1 MPKKI
6 IAKAKHC
13 QSKTLPK
20 QNIAIAKHC
29 QSKTLPQQNIAKA
42 KHCQSKTLPKQNIH
56 YQSKTLP
63 EQKIAKSKHYQIK
76 TFIAKAKHSF
86 PKQKQNIAGYKYF
99 YLRTLTKFVSVWTS
113 SLNTLCLGLM
123 DFKSKFDELGEA
135 IDVATDS
142 IFGT

>member
-1 MPKKI
+1 MPQQNIAKAKANHWQKQN

-42 KHCQSKTLPKQNIH
+42 K
-56 YQSKTLP
+56 
-63 EQKIAKSKHYQIK
+63 
-76 TFIAKAKHSF
+76 AKHW
-86 PKQKQNIAGYKYF
+86 QKQNIAKGKNCQSKTYKYF

-113 SLNTLCLGLM
+113 SLKTLCLGLM
-123 DFKSKFDELGEA
+123 DFKSKFVELGDA

>member
-1 MPKKI
+1 MTKKI
-6 IAKAKHC
+6 IASAKHCQSKSKPLAKAKHC
-13 QSKTLPK
+13 PSKTLPK

-42 KHCQSKTLPKQNIH
+42 K
-56 YQSKTLP
+56 
-63 EQKIAKSKHYQIK
+63 
-76 TFIAKAKHSF
+76 AKHW
-86 PKQKQNIAGYKYF
+86 QKQNIAKGKNCQSKTYKYF

-113 SLNTLCLGLM
+113 SLKTLCLGLM
-123 DFKSKFDELGEA
+123 DFKSKFVELGDA